1 MKSNK
6 IIFGICLSI
15 FAIAIV
21 GSVVNSIINYDT
33 VVLTFQSLGY
43 PVYLIHLLGVA
54 QILGLILIIFNKDQF
69 LVEWVYAG
77 FFMNFVFGC
86 FAHLAVNSGNGAS
99 AVVCIVILLV
109 TYVQSK
115 KARAFK
121 EESTPIENPNFTSN
135 ARA

>member
-6 IIFGICLSI
+6 LIFRICLFI
-15 FAIAIV
+15 FATAII

-33 VVLTFQSLGY
+33 VVATFQSLGY

-54 QILGLILIIFNKDQF
+54 QIIGLILIVFNRDQF

-77 FFMNFVFGC
+77 FFMNFILGC

-121 EESTPIENPNFTSN
+121 DEIEPIRNPNFTN
-135 ARA
+135 EAQA